1 MRKNLSEEL
10 KINDDIVLND
20 GSEAKEEEDKKAKEV
35 EKEVQKE
42 LDSKNKIAK
51 EVVNAKTPDAKANN
65 SMGKSTKIKQF
76 VEKLTLEEP
85 SDVLNE
91 DVEDMKSSDDEDRYY
106 DLYFDLVSDIYRLL
120 VNFAHKALDIQYV
133 RDQDIPIDFV
143 REQAESSCEEALMH
157 FDDEA

>member
-85 SDVLNE
+85 SNTLNE
-91 DVEDMKSSDDEDRYY
+91 DFEDGEDQYY

-120 VNFAHKALDIQYV
+120 VNFAHKALNIQYV

>member
-85 SDVLNE
+85 SNTLNE
-91 DVEDMKSSDDEDRYY
+91 DFEDGEDQYY

-120 VNFAHKALDIQYV
+120 VNFAHKALNIQYV

-143 REQAESSCEEALMH
+143 REQAESACEEALVH